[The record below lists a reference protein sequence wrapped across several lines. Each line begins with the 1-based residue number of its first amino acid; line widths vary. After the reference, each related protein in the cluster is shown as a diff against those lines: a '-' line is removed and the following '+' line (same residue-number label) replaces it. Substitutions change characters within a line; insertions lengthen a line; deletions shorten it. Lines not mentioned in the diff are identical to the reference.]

1 MTNGVDWIKLRL
13 VNIIKPRKDMNMKK
27 ITFLMALLVILSCGA
42 AGCEKENE
50 NKNDSS
56 SESSLAVSDVNSD
69 ISSESPDESSNPQE
83 EETDPYVLI
92 ENGEY
97 SKAYSVLYAQKDTKA
112 EYAELLKDFKI
123 VHTEEKISFISSMG
137 IVNHVDEDK
146 ITYTYDEQ
154 GRRIKSVSD
163 DGEGYVETEE
173 WFYDEQGR
181 HIKTVANDY
190 YDGELDYSYTEEYAY
205 NENGILIYEKWG
217 EDYEIFYDD
226 NGREI
231 KTVIHDYEETL
242 EIVTEYEFDDQGR
255 VLKKIQS
262 DEDTETVTEY
272 TYDDKGNVLSEKLT
286 HTYEDEFEGE
296 DGYCELTEYTYNEK
310 GILIKT
316 AACYLE
322 DGEKSDEF
330 YSAEEL
336 TYDNEDRLINKKEIL
351 KYGDEEYLSDT
362 EYTYDEYGILV
373 KEALKEEGAIS
384 KTVEYIGF
392 EYYYCPVK

>member
-1 MTNGVDWIKLRL
+1 
-13 VNIIKPRKDMNMKK
+13 
-27 ITFLMALLVILSCGA
+27 
-42 AGCEKENE
+42 
-50 NKNDSS
+50 
-56 SESSLAVSDVNSD
+56 
-69 ISSESPDESSNPQE
+69 
-83 EETDPYVLI
+83 
-92 ENGEY
+92 
-97 SKAYSVLYAQKDTKA
+97 
-112 EYAELLKDFKI
+112 LKDFKI
-123 VHTEEKISFISSMG
+123 VHTEEKISFITSMG

-181 HIKTVANDY
+181 HIKTVTTDY
-190 YDGELDYSYTEEYAY
+190 YDGELDYSYIEEFAY
-205 NENGILIYEKWG
+205 NENGILIYEKWD

-226 NGREI
+226 SGREI
-231 KTVIHDYEETL
+231 KTVIHYDDSFS
-242 EIVTEYEFDDQGR
+242 EIITTYEFDEQGR
-255 VLKKIQS
+255 ALKKIQS

-272 TYDDKGNVLSEKLT
+272 TYDDKGNVLTETIL
-286 HTYEDEFEGE
+286 HTYDEDAI
-296 DGYCELTEYTYNEK
+296 YELIEYTYNEK

-316 AACYLE
+316 EACYLE

-336 TYDNEDRLINKKEIL
+336 TYDNEGRLINKKEIL
-351 KYGDEEYLSDT
+351 KYADEEYLSDT

-373 KEALKEEGAIS
+373 KEASKEEGAIS

-392 EYYYCPVK
+392 EYYYCPEE